1 MWLVLLL
8 ATAGADSALQKAQAL
23 EAAGDDAGAAAVLQA
38 AVQSDP
44 GWAMARLELGRVQ
57 LKLGQRTDAAEV
69 HLDVARSLAPEN
81 PRAHYLFALA
91 ADEQGQRRVARG
103 ALEVALALRDD
114 YADARYRLAGLLYAD
129 GDFSR
134 AADDY
139 RAYIATHPEATG
151 ARLQLASALEKSGR
165 APAAEHELKS
175 LMAVESARPIAGRR
189 LAELYEREGRQA
201 EAAKVR
207 ASLEPPKKALR
218 ALKPSRR

>member
-1 MWLVLLL
+1 MWMWLLL
-8 ATAGADSALQKAQAL
+8 ATAGADSALEKAQAL
-23 EAAGDDAGAAAVLQA
+23 EASGDDVGAVAVLER
-38 AVQSDP
+38 AVTADP
-44 GWAMARLELGRVQ
+44 SWAMARLELGRLQ

-91 ADEQGQRRVARG
+91 ADAQGQRRAARA

-129 GDFSR
+129 GDYAR
-134 AADDY
+134 AADAY
-139 RAYIATHPEATG
+139 RAYVATHPEATG
-151 ARLQLASALEKSGR
+151 ARLQLAASLERSGR
-165 APAAEHELKS
+165 APAAEQELRS
-175 LMAVESARPIAGRR
+175 LLAVEASRALAGRR
-189 LAELYEREGRQA
+189 LVELLEREGKGA

-207 ASLEPPKKALR
+207 ASLEPPKRQLR